1 MTGQDTV
8 REMYLA
14 GQRHW
19 PTLRLEFAS
28 FYGHCQRVLRV
39 EDAGPLELGDLFL
52 CCACLEEEPDAL
64 RSFEALGA
72 STAVAAIRRI
82 DSDDDFVNE
91 TLQELWSRLLVG
103 EDAKVRSYSG
113 RGPLQAW
120 VRVVATRVALDR
132 ARTKRRRAAR
142 QVELPEQLAA
152 DELNVDAALLKA
164 RFGEA
169 FGAALR
175 AAVSKLSE
183 QERNVLRMHA
193 VDRSS
198 IDDIGRAYQVHR
210 ATAARW
216 IERARDKIYADV
228 RETLR
233 VEHRLTPSE
242 FKSLATVLGGELE
255 VSLGLG
261 PAPFV
266 SAAPEASR

>member
-1 MTGQDTV
+1 MIGQDTV
-8 REMYLA
+8 REMFLA

-19 PTLRLEFAS
+19 PMLRLEFTS
-28 FYGHCQRVLRV
+28 FSSHCQRVLGGQ
-39 EDAGPLELGDLFL
+39 DSGPLELGDLYL
-52 CCACLEEEPDAL
+52 CCACLDADPEAL
-64 RSFEALGA
+64 RSFEALGT
-72 STAVAAIRRI
+72 TAAISAIRRI
-82 DSDDDFVNE
+82 DGDDDFVNE
-91 TLQELWSRLLVG
+91 TLQEVWGKLLVG
-103 EDAKVRSYSG
+103 EEAKVRSYSG

-132 ARTKRRRAAR
+132 VRTKRRASAR

-152 DELNVDAALLKA
+152 EPLNVEAALLKA

-169 FGAALR
+169 FGAAVR
-175 AAVSKLSE
+175 SAVAGLSD
-183 QERNVLRMHA
+183 QERNVLRMHV

-216 IERARDKIYADV
+216 IERAREKIYADV
-228 RETLR
+228 RDTLR

-255 VSLGLG
+255 VSLGFG
-261 PAPFV
+261 PSALA
-266 SAAPEASR
+266 SAAGEGA